1 MTTEHLLDE
10 IEDLKHRLA
19 IAESFPLKVRMECR
33 KRINANLVSLDFVSM
48 LHDSANKALGKQK
61 EDSDK

>member
-1 MTTEHLLDE
+1 MTTEYLLAE

-33 KRINANLVSLDFVSM
+33 KRMNAKLVSLDFVSM
-48 LHDSANKALGKQK
+48 LYDSANEALGKQK
-61 EDSDK
+61 EGSD

>member
-1 MTTEHLLDE
+1 MTTEYLLDE

-33 KRINANLVSLDFVSM
+33 KRMNAKLVSLDFVSM
-48 LHDSANKALGKQK
+48 LHDSSNEALGKQK
-61 EDSDK
+61 EGSD